1 MTFDKN
7 RIYFLKK
14 ALCGL
19 FFFPVLASAQ
29 LKWELAD
36 SLFPGM
42 PSSVHIYRT
51 NSTLNGRPNKAWY
64 LEADLRDRN
73 LVFDTD
79 TSYKRRLTPAGFFKK
94 NNEPMLVV
102 NGTFFSFI
110 ENRNLNLVMHNGRL
124 IAYNVQSFPGRGTD
138 TMLYHKMTRSAIG
151 ISRKRQADIAW
162 LYTDTAM
169 AFPVAFEDDPVS
181 VKDSVA
187 VFDIGAYTS
196 RNTSAG
202 REISKSGMRKRWK
215 METAIGGGPVL
226 VQNGKLRIT
235 NNEERMF
242 AGKAGN
248 DLHPRTAMGYTA
260 TGKLI
265 ILVVEGRNPGKAEG
279 ASLPD
284 LANIFINLGAVE
296 ALNLDGG
303 GSSCMLVQGKET
315 IRPSDKEGQ
324 RAIPAVFMIKYKK

>member
-1 MTFDKN
+1 MTFNKY
-7 RIYFLKK
+7 RKYFFRK

-42 PSSVHIYRT
+42 PSSVHVYRSA
-51 NSTLNGRPNKAWY
+51 STLHGRPNKAWY
-64 LEADLRDRN
+64 VEADLSDRN
-73 LVFDTD
+73 LIFDTD
-79 TSYKRRLTPAGFFKK
+79 TSYKRRLTPARFYEK
-94 NNEPMLVV
+94 NNEPLLVV
-102 NGTFFSFI
+102 NGTFFSFT
-110 ENRNLNLVMHNGRL
+110 ENRNLNLVMHKGRL
-124 IAYNVQSFPGRGTD
+124 VAYNVQSFPGRGKD
-138 TMLYHKMTRSAIG
+138 TLLYHKMTRSAIG
-151 ISRKRQADIAW
+151 ISKKRKADVAW
-162 LYTDTAM
+162 LFTDTAK
-169 AFPVAFEDDPVS
+169 AFPLAFEDDPVS

-187 VFDIGAYTS
+187 ALNISAYTS
-196 RNTSAG
+196 GNTNAG
-202 REISKSGMRKRWK
+202 KESKKSGMRKRWK

-226 VQNGKLRIT
+226 VQNSKIRIT

-242 AGKAGN
+242 AGKAEN

-260 TGKLI
+260 NGKLL

-284 LANIFINLGAVE
+284 LANIFLSLGAVE